1 MLRVVLLALCALGT
15 KGWALAPLPLDTCAR
30 ARGCGVRAGAA
41 VRLCPRPAAR
51 ASTCLAAAAGEI
63 AREGVWE
70 AIGPGVRKRVLQPG
84 SGKQA
89 ELGAAVTCEFV
100 GSFAERAWSVDDVL
114 ECWLEVGCVA
124 LLLCSRVRVRAAPSC
139 IFLAVVIAGTACLTP
154 TAIRV
159 QAQVFRAPFGVIPK
173 EGSYY
178 AQEGMSQYAAAFKEH
193 QIDGAK
199 LLSPEIFTEQFVG
212 DVLKVTNKQHIKKL
226 ASAARKLQAHEAEQK
241 LGHVFDSATE
251 EHPFRFSLGSGQ
263 VLKVFA
269 VSRDVCRGA
278 LCPRCYLAGPHLS

>member
-15 KGWALAPLPLDTCAR
+15 KGWALAPLPLDTCAH

-114 ECWLEVGCVA
+114 ECWLEVG
-124 LLLCSRVRVRAAPSC
+124 
-139 IFLAVVIAGTACLTP
+139 
-154 TAIRV
+154 
-159 QAQVFRAPFGVIPK
+159 
-173 EGSYY
+173 
-178 AQEGMSQYAAAFKEH
+178 
-193 QIDGAK
+193 
-199 LLSPEIFTEQFVG
+199 
-212 DVLKVTNKQHIKKL
+212 
-226 ASAARKLQAHEAEQK
+226 
-241 LGHVFDSATE
+241 
-251 EHPFRFSLGSGQ
+251 
-263 VLKVFA
+263 
-269 VSRDVCRGA
+269 
-278 LCPRCYLAGPHLS
+278 